1 MRGHGL
7 IAAESGDDFKFIS
20 RLNAE
25 GDRSPQDVSR
35 GVEGGGGC
43 WFVGV
48 EAGKALDG
56 VERKISTVAD
66 CEFDGFAVF
75 SFGFGVFF

>member
-1 MRGHGL
+1 MG
-7 IAAESGDDFKFIS
+7 GDDFLPIAKAVLFAADDPC
-20 RLNAE
+20 LP
-25 GDRSPQDVSR
+25 GDFVSR

-43 WFVGV
+43 LFVGV